1 MWKIIIRTAGTILSI
16 ILLINVGIY
25 YYKMFVP
32 STLACNDSSIVSKV
46 TNMLNSSEIMSE
58 LEFKVTALND
68 VQESL
73 YDKDRKTS
81 LCTANATL
89 SNGKSSPIEFR
100 IVDQGKKY
108 DLKVQFTGIAQLIL
122 EQLTENLAE
131 LGEDDEEEEDEEDD
145 EASEVDDEEDNDE

>member
-1 MWKIIIRTAGTILSI
+1 MLKIIIRTAGTILSI
-16 ILLINVGIY
+16 ILLINVGRY

-73 YDKDRKTS
+73 YDKGRKTS

-89 SNGKSSPIEFR
+89 SNGKSSPVEFR

-131 LGEDDEEEEDEEDD
+131 LGEDDEEEKDD
-145 EASEVDDEEDNDE
+145 EASEVDDEEENDED

>member
-16 ILLINVGIY
+16 ILLINVGRY

-73 YDKDRKTS
+73 YDKGRKTS

-89 SNGKSSPIEFR
+89 SNGKSSPVEFR

-131 LGEDDEEEEDEEDD
+131 LGEDDEEEKDD
-145 EASEVDDEEDNDE
+145 EASEVDDEEENDED

>member
-16 ILLINVGIY
+16 ILLINVGRY

-73 YDKDRKTS
+73 YDKGRKTS

-89 SNGKSSPIEFR
+89 SNGKSSPVEFR

-131 LGEDDEEEEDEEDD
+131 LGEDDEENEEDN
-145 EASEVDDEEDNDE
+145 EVDDENDEEENDED

>member
-16 ILLINVGIY
+16 ILLINVGRY

-73 YDKDRKTS
+73 YDKGRKIS

-89 SNGKSSPIEFR
+89 SNGKSSPVEFR

-131 LGEDDEEEEDEEDD
+131 LGEDDEEEKDD
-145 EASEVDDEEDNDE
+145 EASEVDDEEENDED